1 MLISRAGY
9 VEVEPESWGRAEK
22 LKSRR
27 EKLRWW
33 KKVDEKYEMTLTGL
47 RINPKDTFMPCI
59 FFRFRLVS
67 HTRRRKKISHEE
79 GHGGCP
85 LYPCL
90 FPSLLPPVKV
100 HDTND
105 SVLNYCWRALC
116 KKALLAK
123 RQEGAKHVAMQAQE
137 LTSIMHIPEGH
148 YSTFPWNTKNI
159 QLGLIRKW
167 KVQVPL

>member
-1 MLISRAGY
+1 MLKSSRKVEVVQESWSRAGKN
-9 VEVEPESWGRAEK
+9 WGGE
-22 LKSRR
+22 
-27 EKLRWW
+27 
-33 KKVDEKYEMTLTGL
+33 KKVDETYEMALTGL
-47 RINPKDTFMPCI
+47 RINPKDTFMPYI

-85 LYPCL
+85 LHPCL

-100 HDTND
+100 HGTND

-116 KKALLAK
+116 KKAPLAK
-123 RQEGAKHVAMQAQE
+123 RQEGAKHVAMRAQE
-137 LTSIMHIPEGH
+137 LTSIMPIPEG
-148 YSTFPWNTKNI
+148 YFSTFPWNTKNI

>member
-1 MLISRAGY
+1 MLKSNRKVEVVQESWSRAGKN
-9 VEVEPESWGRAEK
+9 WGG
-22 LKSRR
+22 
-27 EKLRWW
+27 
-33 KKVDEKYEMTLTGL
+33 EKYEMALTGL

-85 LYPCL
+85 LHPCL

-123 RQEGAKHVAMQAQE
+123 RQEGAKHVAMRAQE
-137 LTSIMHIPEGH
+137 LTSIMHIPEG
-148 YSTFPWNTKNI
+148 YFSTFPWNTKNI